1 MQTTHRTC
9 LALCLRRLLAALLL
23 CACGSASA
31 CWDAAAARYGV
42 NPYLLYAIARTESHL
57 NPAAIS
63 RNNKDGSYDIGLMQI
78 NSRWL
83 PVLRK
88 YGVGEAQLLDACT
101 NIQVGAW
108 VLAENMRRMGNSWD
122 AVGAYNASSPA
133 LRLKYALKVYRN
145 LPPEVLSVYR

>member
-1 MQTTHRTC
+1 MKTSHRSC
-9 LALCLRRLLAALLL
+9 LGLCLRWFLMTLPVF
-23 CACGSASA
+23 ACGSASA

-42 NPYLLYAIARTESHL
+42 NPYLLYAIAKTESHL
-57 NPAAIS
+57 DPAAIN

-88 YGVGEAQLLDACT
+88 YGVGEAELLDACT

-108 VLAENMRRMGNSWD
+108 VLAENMHRMGNSWD
-122 AVGAYNASSPA
+122 AVGAYNASSPER
-133 LRLKYALKVYRN
+133 RLKYALKVYRN
-145 LPPEVLSVYR
+145 LPPEALSVSR